1 VDSLSIVV
9 PAYNEGRRLP
19 ATLERLCAYLQS
31 SPMRAQEIVVVDDGS
46 SDETA
51 EIVREWSARNPLVR
65 LVENPGNRGKGYAV
79 RAGFGEARCEWVL
92 FTDAD
97 LSTPIEELLRLE
109 AAITRSGADGAIG
122 SRALDRSLVGKRQAA
137 GREISGRVFNLFVR
151 LVTGLPYRDTQCGFK
166 LFRRDVAQALAARQR
181 LEGFGFDVEILYI
194 ARRLGYRIE
203 EVAVRWYNAEGTKV
217 SLAKGLATFG
227 DPLRVRWNDLRG
239 RYYRRG

>member
-1 VDSLSIVV
+1 MDSLSIVV

-19 ATLERLCAYLQS
+19 GTLETLCAYLQS
-31 SPMRAQEIVVVDDGS
+31 RPMRAKEIVVVDDGS
-46 SDETA
+46 SDQTA
-51 EIVREWSARNPLVR
+51 EIVREWSVRNPMVR
-65 LVENPGNRGKGYAV
+65 LLQNPGNRGKGYAV
-79 RAGFGEARCEWVL
+79 RAGFGEARSEWVL

-97 LSTPIEELLRLE
+97 LSTPIEDLSRLE
-109 AAITRSGADGAIG
+109 AAIAESGADGAIA
-122 SRALDRSLVGKRQAA
+122 SRALDRSLVGKRQAV

-151 LVTGLPYRDTQCGFK
+151 LMTGLPYRDTQCGFK
-166 LFRRDVAQALAARQR
+166 LLRRDVAQALAARQR

-217 SLAKGLATFG
+217 SFFKGLAAFG

-239 RYYRRG
+239 RYRQGR

>member
-1 VDSLSIVV
+1 MDSLSIVV

-19 ATLERLCAYLQS
+19 ATLETLCAYLHEGQAGAS
-31 SPMRAQEIVVVDDGS
+31 EILVVDDGS

-51 EIVREWSARNPLVR
+51 EIVREWSARNPMVR
-65 LVENPGNRGKGYAV
+65 LLQNPGNCGKGYAV

-97 LSTPIEELLRLE
+97 LSTPIEDLARLE
-109 AAITRSGADGAIG
+109 AAIERSGADGAIG
-122 SRALDRSLVGKRQAA
+122 SRALDRRLVGKRQPAV
-137 GREISGRVFNLFVR
+137 REISGRVFNHFVR
-151 LVTGLPYRDTQCGFK
+151 LTTGLPYRDTQCGFK
-166 LFRRDVAQALAARQR
+166 LFRRDLAQALAAQQS

-217 SLAKGLATFG
+217 SLLKGLAAFG
-227 DPLRVRWNDLRG
+227 DPLRVRWNDLCG
-239 RYYRRG
+239 RYRQRG